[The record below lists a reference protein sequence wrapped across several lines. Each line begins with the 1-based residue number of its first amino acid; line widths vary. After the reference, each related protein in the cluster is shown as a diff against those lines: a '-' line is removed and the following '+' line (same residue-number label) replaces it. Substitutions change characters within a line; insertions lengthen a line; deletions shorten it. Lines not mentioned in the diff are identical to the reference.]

1 LIIIQFAVPS
11 GSMIDLRAGGSMV
24 VSRIGPARL
33 DAIHE
38 RACSPS
44 PQAVY
49 EQLLAHYRADL
60 IAASAPDTGTPV
72 NIVTIGREPTVS

>member
-1 LIIIQFAVPS
+1 
-11 GSMIDLRAGGSMV
+11 MIDLRAGGFYGGFK
-24 VSRIGPARL
+24 IGPTRL

-72 NIVTIGREPTVS
+72 NIVTIEREPTVS